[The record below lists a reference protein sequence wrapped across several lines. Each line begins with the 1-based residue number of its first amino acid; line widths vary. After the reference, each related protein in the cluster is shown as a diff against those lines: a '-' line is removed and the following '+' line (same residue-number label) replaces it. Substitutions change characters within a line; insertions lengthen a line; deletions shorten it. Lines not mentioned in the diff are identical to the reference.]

1 MENTGKSQSNDAANK
16 AGNKTAN
23 NQANAD
29 KTQNQNKNASQGG
42 KDAAAQQQNQQA
54 DNQIADNVGN
64 VVRGDTGAIKDIL
77 SQAKESTGEVASQ
90 AYGIAAK
97 KATSVI
103 DEQKSNLTQGL
114 TSVADS
120 IRQIG
125 ENLRGTDEPTGITN
139 IAAQY
144 TSTAAQKVE
153 QMSGYLER
161 QDLNALLGD
170 VKDLARTNPALFLG
184 GAFTLGILAARFFK
198 SGNPNQALTRRSQYA
213 DRNFGSRRNDRDF
226 NRARNSDNQVT
237 TFNPDSQPKLTRSDD
252 EVITKIHHDDTIGG
266 STTIGGTTSANDVS
280 QNKGG

>member
-23 NQANAD
+23 
-29 KTQNQNKNASQGG
+29 QNKNASQGG
-42 KDAAAQQQNQQA
+42 KDIGQDAGATQQQNQQA
-54 DNQIADNVGN
+54 DNQIADHVGN
-64 VVRGDTGAIKDIL
+64 VVRGDTGAIKDVL

-90 AYGIAAK
+90 AYGFAAK

-103 DEQKSNLTQGL
+103 DEQKTNLTQGL

-125 ENLRGTDEPTGITN
+125 ENLRSTDEPTGITN
-139 IAAQY
+139 VAAQY

-226 NRARNSDNQVT
+226 NRSRNSDNQVR
-237 TFNPDSQPKLTRSDD
+237 TFNPDNQPKLTRSDD
-252 EVITKIHHDDTIGG
+252 DVITKIRHDDK
-266 STTIGGTTSANDVS
+266 IGGTTSPNDVS
-280 QNKGG
+280 KNKGG

>member
-16 AGNKTAN
+16 AGNKTVN
-23 NQANAD
+23 NQASAD
-29 KTQNQNKNASQGG
+29 KTLNQNKDASQSG
-42 KDAAAQQQNQQA
+42 KDAAQQPKQA
-54 DNQIADNVGN
+54 DNQIADHVGN
-64 VVRGDTGAIKDIL
+64 VVRGDTGAIKDVL

-103 DEQKSNLTQGL
+103 DEQKTNLTQGL
-114 TSVADS
+114 TNVADS

-139 IAAQY
+139 VAAQY
-144 TSTAAQKVE
+144 TNTAAQKVE

-161 QDLNALLGD
+161 KDLNALLGD

-226 NRARNSDNQVT
+226 NRSGNSDNQVRR
-237 TFNPDSQPKLTRSDD
+237 FNQDNQPKLTRSDD
-252 EVITKIHHDDTIGG
+252 DVITKIRHDDVIGG
-266 STTIGGTTSANDVS
+266 STTIGGTTSPNDVS

>member
-16 AGNKTAN
+16 AGNKTVN
-23 NQANAD
+23 NQASAD
-29 KTQNQNKNASQGG
+29 KTLNQNKDASQSG
-42 KDAAAQQQNQQA
+42 KDAAQQPKQA
-54 DNQIADNVGN
+54 DNQIADHVGN
-64 VVRGDTGAIKDIL
+64 VVRGDTGAIKDVL

-139 IAAQY
+139 VAAQY
-144 TSTAAQKVE
+144 TNTAAQKVE

-161 QDLNALLGD
+161 KDLNALLGD

-226 NRARNSDNQVT
+226 NRPGNSDNQVRR
-237 TFNPDSQPKLTRSDD
+237 FNQDNQPKLTRSDD
-252 EVITKIHHDDTIGG
+252 DVITKIRHDDVIGG
-266 STTIGGTTSANDVS
+266 STTIGGTTSPNDVS